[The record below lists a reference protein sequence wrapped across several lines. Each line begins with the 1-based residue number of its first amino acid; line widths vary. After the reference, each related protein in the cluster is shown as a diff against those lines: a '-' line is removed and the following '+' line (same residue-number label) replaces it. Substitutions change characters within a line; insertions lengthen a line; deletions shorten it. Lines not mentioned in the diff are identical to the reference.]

1 MKTSF
6 FIYILKCQ
14 NDSYYTGYTDNLERR
29 YQKHCEGLAS
39 KYTRSFKP
47 VCIAQSWEIKGT
59 KAEAMKIERY
69 IKNLTRAEKENLIKN
84 PKKLTT
90 K

>member
-14 NDSYYTGYTDNLERR
+14 NDSYYTCYTDNLERR